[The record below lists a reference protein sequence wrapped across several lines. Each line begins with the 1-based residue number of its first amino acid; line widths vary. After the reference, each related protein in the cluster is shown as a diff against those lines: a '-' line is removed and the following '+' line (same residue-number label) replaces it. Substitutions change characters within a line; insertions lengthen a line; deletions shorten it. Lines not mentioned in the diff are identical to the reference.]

1 MNYIDIIVSNP
12 NNLVIDIYKKV
23 SSTVYT
29 PLPIKYRY
37 YVDTTIQ
44 EQTNFVYKIETYGD
58 YYYAITTMVSSLTQ
72 KYADLFYEIP
82 KCSLILAHSFSLT
95 CGLLGG
101 GDTSTYTKQFFKQ
114 SDNSKIIFI
123 KAPSSDVYT
132 NTNINYDHYIYS
144 ITSYGD
150 ELPFYS
156 QIFSVTSFDQTR
168 SVYNLAKRPFIMDL
182 TDVICDLSSMQF
194 YIKDTSSLN
203 FPLTCSYESTNNLQM

>member
-1 MNYIDIIVSNP
+1 MVNLLHLYI
-12 NNLVIDIYKKV
+12 
-23 SSTVYT
+23 
-29 PLPIKYRY
+29 IKYRY

-168 SVYNLAKRPFIMDL
+168 SVYNLAKPIHNRF
-182 TDVICDLSSMQF
+182 
-194 YIKDTSSLN
+194 N
-203 FPLTCSYESTNNLQM
+203 